1 MTPNRPARPAP
12 ARSVPR
18 DSARPAAQGR
28 PPRFRRRFAS
38 GDHETRS
45 TMLAL
50 REFLAEARIDPETAG
65 TIELVLAEVCN
76 NVTEHAYPD
85 AVGPVDLS
93 VLLDPEA
100 AHCTVSDR
108 GAALPE
114 GTPPETLPEP
124 PWKLPEGGF
133 GWYII
138 RSLSSRLDYRSA
150 GGRNRLRLTIPLGRS
165 GRA

>member
-12 ARSVPR
+12 ASPMSR
-18 DSARPAAQGR
+18 DPARPAARGR
-28 PPRFRRRFAS
+28 PPRFRRRFTS

-50 REFLAEARIDPETAG
+50 RDFLAQACIDPETAG

-93 VLLDPEA
+93 VLLDPGA

-114 GTPPETLPEP
+114 GTPPDKVPEP
-124 PWKLPEGGF
+124 PWSLPEGGF

-138 RSLSSRLDYRSA
+138 RSLSSRLEYRSA